1 MKNLK
6 EYVSKVILFKL
17 SILYINFCSSV
28 ESMGT
33 ITIQEINDAQYED
46 EKKKIY
52 G

>member
-1 MKNLK
+1 M
-6 EYVSKVILFKL
+6 Y
-17 SILYINFCSSV
+17 YCSSV

-52 G
+52 GYNSLELAGSLHL